1 MATKQESFIP
11 GDRIP
16 NRALLRLRLL
26 RSTLLGTL
34 LLLRGIAR
42 GLALCSLVL
51 HVLVV
56 NVKSLLN
63 LGAQSGLI
71 VKPNDELANATLS
84 GNENNDMTYSP
95 RSSALSISNSM
106 PVILPA
112 NSGCWAWTFG
122 YRASPSICFC

>member
-1 MATKQESFIP
+1 MATKPESFIP

-16 NRALLRLRLL
+16 KRALLRLRLL

-34 LLLRGIAR
+34 LLLRSIAR

-51 HVLVV
+51 HVLVI
-56 NVKSLLN
+56 NVESLLN
-63 LGAQSGLI
+63 LGAQSSLV
-71 VKPNDELANATLS
+71 VKPNNELANATRI
-84 GNENNDMTYSP
+84 NKIDEAMTYSP
-95 RSSALSISNSM
+95 RSSALSISNNM

-122 YRASPSICFC
+122 